1 MSASTAA
8 SAVIVVGASGN
19 LGPFIVQ
26 ELLRQKAKF
35 SRIAILSAPEKKGKF
50 DTAAKSG
57 IHIVLGSYKEAN
69 SYQGAQNNFRLPFK
83 LLTVDRV

>member
-1 MSASTAA
+1 MSTSTAA
-8 SAVIVVGASGN
+8 PAVIVVGASGN

-26 ELLRQKAKF
+26 ELLRQKDKF

-57 IHIVLGSYKEAN
+57 VDIVLGSYKEAK
-69 SYQGAQNNFRLPFK
+69 SFQGALSSFRIA
-83 LLTVDRV
+83 LLYH